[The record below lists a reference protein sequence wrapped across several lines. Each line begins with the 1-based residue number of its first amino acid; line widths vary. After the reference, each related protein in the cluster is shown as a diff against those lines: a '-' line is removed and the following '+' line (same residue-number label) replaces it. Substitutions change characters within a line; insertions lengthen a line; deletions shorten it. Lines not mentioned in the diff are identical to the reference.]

1 MINLTVGQGL
11 ASSILNI
18 VEIMLIYRLITSNF
32 SLKLIIIDSL
42 AVFIIIFFS
51 IIFVILGSLY
61 PLLIVFYFWLVDRI
75 KSNSYIIMNSILAM
89 CISIVMS
96 SLFDLVDHCTY
107 MFFLQGK
114 ADISFF
120 GWLIPINDLIITI
133 VVAILAIKVV
143 RPKLRWVSI
152 NFPRPIGLW
161 QITAILFVLYV
172 WLTAIAEKDGVANKN
187 ASLLL
192 IMYLIIIV
200 VCATGFINFVKSSQ
214 QTQRQQ
220 QIIDKYQAQ
229 IASANQLNQQ
239 YNEIRRERHDLRNML
254 LSVQGYI
261 RDHKDKEA
269 EKLLSTFLQNDTTEK
284 HYDEV
289 DRALDKLKISGLH
302 NLVKEKAYKI
312 VEKGIPFSF
321 EINAEINDLPGSEI
335 KTARIIGILM
345 DNAIE
350 SVTEQAKPY
359 IQFALLKHRA
369 EVFEL
374 VVANSLDRELDINN
388 AMKLNHSN
396 KDGHEG
402 IGLANIMKLVEGDD
416 HYSFAAEVKD
426 KVIIMTCF
434 IQGK

>member
-1 MINLTVGQGL
+1 MIQLTL
-11 ASSILNI
+11 AQSFFADYLNI
-18 VEIMLIYRLITSNF
+18 FEIINVYRLIVGKINAKKLLPDILVALVIVLLPVFSNLN
-32 SLKLIIIDSL
+32 SLNVL
-42 AVFIIIFFS
+42 FIIIYLWAS
-51 IIFVILGSLY
+51 DRLTSSKNIVLDSL
-61 PLLIVFYFWLVDRI
+61 I
-75 KSNSYIIMNSILAM
+75 AM
-89 CISIVMS
+89 LNGVVMA
-96 SLFDLVDHCTY
+96 SLFDLVDHYTY
-107 MFFLQGK
+107 TFFLQGK
-114 ADISFF
+114 TDIALL
-120 GWLIPINDLIITI
+120 GWLIPINDLVITI

-143 RPKLRWVSI
+143 RPKLRWIRI

-161 QITAILFVLYV
+161 QITAILFMLYV
-172 WLTAIAEKDGVANKN
+172 WLTAIAEKDGVANKY

-200 VCATGFINFVKSSQ
+200 VCTTGFINFVKSSQ

-229 IASANQLNQQ
+229 IANANQLNQQ
-239 YNEIRRERHDLRNML
+239 YNEIRRERHDTRNML

-269 EKLLSTFLQNDTTEK
+269 EKLLATFLQNDTVEK
-284 HYDEV
+284 HYGEIDN
-289 DRALDKLKISGLH
+289 ALDKIKISGLH

-321 EINAEINDLPGSEI
+321 EINAEIDELPGSEI

-350 SVTEQAKPY
+350 ATFKQAKPY
-359 IQFALLKHRA
+359 IQFALLKHSA
-369 EVFEL
+369 EVYEL
-374 VVANSLDRELDINN
+374 VIANSIEQ
-388 AMKLNHSN
+388 KLNINTALKFEHST
-396 KDGHEG
+396 KEGHQG
-402 IGLANIMKLVEGDD
+402 IGLSNVTQLVENDD
-416 HYSFAAEVKD
+416 HYSFSAEVKD

>member
-1 MINLTVGQGL
+1 MVQLTL
-11 ASSILNI
+11 AQSFFADYLNI
-18 VEIMLIYRLITSNF
+18 LEIINVYRLIVGKINAKKLLPDILVALVIVLLPVFSNLN
-32 SLKLIIIDSL
+32 SLNVL
-42 AVFIIIFFS
+42 FIIIYLWAS
-51 IIFVILGSLY
+51 DRLTSSKNIVLDSL
-61 PLLIVFYFWLVDRI
+61 I
-75 KSNSYIIMNSILAM
+75 AM
-89 CISIVMS
+89 LNGVVMA
-96 SLFDLVDHCTY
+96 SLFDLVDHYTY
-107 MFFLQGK
+107 TFFLQGK
-114 ADISFF
+114 TDIALL
-120 GWLIPINDLIITI
+120 GWLIPINDLVITI

-143 RPKLRWVSI
+143 RPKLRWIRI

-161 QITAILFVLYV
+161 QITAILFMLYV
-172 WLTAIAEKDGVANKN
+172 WLTAIAEKDGVANKY

-200 VCATGFINFVKSSQ
+200 VCTTGFINFVKSSQ

-229 IASANQLNQQ
+229 IANANQLNQQ
-239 YNEIRRERHDLRNML
+239 YNEIRRERHDTRNML

-269 EKLLSTFLQNDTTEK
+269 EKLLATFLQNDTVEK
-284 HYDEV
+284 HYGEIDN
-289 DRALDKLKISGLH
+289 ALDKIKISGLH

-321 EINAEINDLPGSEI
+321 EINAEIDELPGSEI

-350 SVTEQAKPY
+350 ATFKQAKPY
-359 IQFALLKHRA
+359 VQFALLKHSA
-369 EVFEL
+369 EVYEL
-374 VVANSLDRELDINN
+374 VIANSIEQ
-388 AMKLNHSN
+388 KLNINTALKFEHST
-396 KDGHEG
+396 KEGHQG
-402 IGLANIMKLVEGDD
+402 IGLSNVTQLVENDD
-416 HYSFAAEVKD
+416 HYSFSAEVKD